1 MHVIADIIV
10 IDVYVTMQE
19 FIVTELRVYST
30 ALIHLTC
37 DWTHKTSDLNKPLVS
52 VFIRK
57 EHFHGLMHKAQKL
70 AYTKEAQS

>member
-57 EHFHGLMHKAQKL
+57 EHFHGQNVYKWPLTCL
-70 AYTKEAQS
+70 N

>member
-37 DWTHKTSDLNKPLVS
+37 DWTQNQWFEQTAGQCFYQEGTFSWSKR
-52 VFIRK
+52 IQ
-57 EHFHGLMHKAQKL
+57 MAKA
-70 AYTKEAQS
+70 T